1 MSRRGIRGG
10 AEAGLLVAAVL
21 LAAAGCSGSDT
32 SPSDAVSKAASA
44 ASSVGSR
51 AGDVVASATAR
62 AQEEL
67 DRVKGG
73 VNAKGDIGLGTVA
86 KDGDRSTVPVT
97 ATNSSGSQASYAVQ
111 VNFRDSGGNL
121 LDTVVVTIDDV
132 DKGKSKKA
140 TARSNR
146 TLTGDVKADV
156 GRALRH

>member
-1 MSRRGIRGG
+1 MSGHGIRGAG
-10 AEAGLLVAAVL
+10 AGLLVAAVL
-21 LAAAGCSGSDT
+21 LAAAGCSDSDT

-44 ASSVGSR
+44 ASSVASR
-51 AGDVVASATAR
+51 GGDVVASATAK

-73 VNAKGDIGLGTVA
+73 VNAKGDIGLGDVA
-86 KDGDRSTVPVT
+86 KDGDRITVPVT
-97 ATNSSGSQASYAVQ
+97 ATNSSDSQASYAVQ

-121 LDTVVVTIDDV
+121 LDTVVVTVDDV
-132 DKGKSKKA
+132 DKGKSRKA

>member
-1 MSRRGIRGG
+1 MSGRGMRG
-10 AEAGLLVAAVL
+10 AAAGLLVAVVV
-21 LAAAGCSGSDT
+21 LAAAGCSDNDS
-32 SPSDAVSKAASA
+32 SPSDTVSKAASA
-44 ASSVGSR
+44 ASSVASR
-51 AGDVVASATAR
+51 AGGVVASATAK

-73 VNAKGDIGLGTVA
+73 VNAKGDIALGDVK
-86 KDGDRSTVPVT
+86 KDGDRMTVPVT
-97 ATNSSGSQASYAVQ
+97 ATNSSGYRASYAVQ

-121 LDTVVVTIDDV
+121 LDTVVVTISDV
-132 DKGKSKKA
+132 DKGKSGKA

>member
-1 MSRRGIRGG
+1 MMSGRGIRG
-10 AEAGLLVAAVL
+10 AAAGLFMAAVL
-21 LAAAGCSGSDT
+21 PVAAGCSDNDT

-44 ASSVGSR
+44 ASRG
-51 AGDVVASATAR
+51 GDVVASATAK
-62 AQEEL
+62 AKEEL

-73 VNAKGDIGLGTVA
+73 VNAKGDIALGGVT
-86 KDGDRSTVPVT
+86 KDGDRLTVPVT

-121 LDTVVVTIDDV
+121 LDTVVVTLDDV

-146 TLTGDVKADV
+146 NLTGDVRADV

>member
-1 MSRRGIRGG
+1 MSGRGMRG
-10 AEAGLLVAAVL
+10 AAAGLLVAAVV
-21 LAAAGCSGSDT
+21 LAAAGCSDSDT

-44 ASSVGSR
+44 ASSVASR
-51 AGDVVASATAR
+51 AGDVVASATAK
-62 AQEEL
+62 AQDEL
-67 DRVKGG
+67 DRFKGG
-73 VNAKGDIGLGTVA
+73 VNAKGDIQLGGVK
-86 KDGDRSTVPVT
+86 KDGYRMTAPVT
-97 ATNSSGSQASYAVQ
+97 ATNSSGSRASYAVQ

-121 LDTVVVTIDDV
+121 LDTVVVTIGDV